1 MKCAG
6 KVTRTNGCQELW
18 YIRHLSALIAKHAGH
33 ERPREVR
40 SKVYDLDTM
49 HCATVERAELVHD
62 DVMTGVRGVPLERGG
77 ALRAIVLE

>member
-62 DVMTGVRGVPLERGG
+62 DEMMVCGACHLSVG
-77 ALRAIVLE
+77 ALCGRLF